1 MPSEYYLNSERV
13 VKKLNTNLFVINKN
27 ENFSFQYLLNDFQK
41 VSLDE
46 LDKVK
51 LLDRQDTKFV
61 FNQIHLPLI
70 LQKIKPFYR
79 ILEINKKL
87 VFIYENTYFDTDD
100 FLFYN
105 QHHNENRKR
114 FKVRFRKYSSNN
126 KSFFEIKIKNNK
138 NRTVKKR
145 LLADEINE
153 CLGERERDL
162 VSAIIGLPA
171 DQLAPKLDL
180 EFSRITLTDNSF
192 NERLTIDT
200 NLSAKNGIS
209 SKIFDQLVISEIKQ
223 KKYNPKSDF
232 IQILREL
239 KIQEMRFSKYC
250 MGMLHV
256 NKEIKYNRFKPKL
269 LQINKILT
277 QR

>member
-1 MPSEYYLNSERV
+1 M
-13 VKKLNTNLFVINKN
+13 NKN
-27 ENFSFQYLLNDFQK
+27 KKFLFQYLLNDFQG
-41 VSLDE
+41 VSLKE

-61 FNQIHLPLI
+61 FNQIQLPLI
-70 LQKIKPFYR
+70 LEKIKPFYR
-79 ILEINKKL
+79 ILEINNDRI
-87 VFIYENTYFDTDD
+87 FTYDTTYFDTDD

-138 NRTVKKR
+138 NRTLKKR
-145 LLADEINE
+145 LLVDEMNE
-153 CLGERERDL
+153 YLGEQERDL
-162 VSAIIGLPA
+162 VSRIIGLPP
-171 DQLAPKLDL
+171 DQLTSKLEL
-180 EFSRITLTDNSF
+180 KFSRITLTDNNF

-223 KKYNPKSDF
+223 KKYDTKSDF
-232 IQILREL
+232 IQILRDL

-250 MGMLHV
+250 MGILHV

-277 QR
+277 QV

>member
-1 MPSEYYLNSERV
+1 M
-13 VKKLNTNLFVINKN
+13 NKN
-27 ENFSFQYLLNDFQK
+27 KKFLFQYLLNDFQG
-41 VSLDE
+41 VSLKE

-61 FNQIHLPLI
+61 FNQIQLPLI
-70 LQKIKPFYR
+70 LEKIKPFYR
-79 ILEINKKL
+79 ILEINNDR
-87 VFIYENTYFDTDD
+87 VFTYDTTYFDTDD

-138 NRTVKKR
+138 NRTLKKR
-145 LLADEINE
+145 LLVDEMNE
-153 CLGERERDL
+153 YLGEQERDL
-162 VSAIIGLPA
+162 VSRIIGLPP
-171 DQLAPKLDL
+171 DQLTSKLEL
-180 EFSRITLTDNSF
+180 KFSRITLTDNNF

-223 KKYNPKSDF
+223 KKYDTKSDF
-232 IQILREL
+232 IQILRDL

-250 MGMLHV
+250 MGILHV

-277 QR
+277 QV